1 MTIVRGEEAVP
12 VGRGVRGSKSGR
24 PGRSGA
30 ERMEALHGRLQRTSL
45 DRSSHDCQSLSE
57 LFLRIGSGSHDG
69 GAVGARQHPG
79 DADHTVTRAGASST
93 SFGRRWTT
101 AHQSIRR
108 SRTAGLQVL
117 VRPNPTRS
125 WSILPQEGHVSDVG
139 LAQSLIESQGMMA
152 NGSRKLSR
160 PRVPA
165 RSSPDLARPLLD
177 QGGLSSEDM
186 SSGREPS
193 SDVDNVGYEQK
204 KEDRIAVCLT
214 ASALC
219 EIFTDRSLPS
229 RGQLYPSRLAAHH
242 HH

>member
-12 VGRGVRGSKSGR
+12 VGRG
-24 PGRSGA
+24 
-30 ERMEALHGRLQRTSL
+30 RTSL
-45 DRSSHDCQSLSE
+45 DRSSHDCKSLSE
-57 LFLRIGSGSHDG
+57 LFLRIGSGGHDG

-79 DADHTVTRAGASST
+79 DADHTVTRAGRSQLHLVRAQVDHS
-93 SFGRRWTT
+93 
-101 AHQSIRR
+101 HQSIRR
-108 SRTAGLQVL
+108 SRTTGLQVL

-139 LAQSLIESQGMMA
+139 LAQSLIGY
-152 NGSRKLSR
+152 L
-160 PRVPA
+160 V
-165 RSSPDLARPLLD
+165 